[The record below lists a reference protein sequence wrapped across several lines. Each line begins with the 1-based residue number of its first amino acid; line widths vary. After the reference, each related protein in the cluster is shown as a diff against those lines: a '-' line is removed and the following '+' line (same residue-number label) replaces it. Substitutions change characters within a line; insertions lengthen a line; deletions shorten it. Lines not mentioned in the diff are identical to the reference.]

1 MDFELRPVGPPA
13 GSRGMVP
20 AVQIHGD
27 VDAANATDLGNA
39 LRDLATPA
47 LIIDLSLIG
56 YFDSAGF
63 AMIDRLLDEIQVVV
77 VISPDSLIRPAA
89 ELVNLPFYDN
99 VTDARKSMEP
109 ALVARGLVLTVP
121 APVVAQS
128 WRGSARQVQLARLLA
143 GCDVEALDE
152 QQARSVGALAAV
164 TCT

>member
-1 MDFELRPVGPPA
+1 
-13 GSRGMVP
+13 VP

-27 VDAANATDLGNA
+27 VDAANAADLGSA

-77 VISPDSLIRPAA
+77 VISPNSVMRPAA
-89 ELVNLPFYDN
+89 ELVNLPFYDS

-109 ALVARGLVLTVP
+109 A
-121 APVVAQS
+121 
-128 WRGSARQVQLARLLA
+128 
-143 GCDVEALDE
+143 
-152 QQARSVGALAAV
+152 
-164 TCT
+164 

>member
-1 MDFELRPVGPPA
+1 MDFELRPVGPSS
-13 GSRGMVP
+13 GSRGTVP

-63 AMIDRLLDEIQVVV
+63 AMIDRLLDEIQMVV
-77 VISPDSLIRPAA
+77 VISAESVMRPAA

-99 VTDARKSMEP
+99 ITDARQSMEP
-109 ALVARGLVLTVP
+109 
-121 APVVAQS
+121 S
-128 WRGSARQVQLARLLA
+128 
-143 GCDVEALDE
+143 
-152 QQARSVGALAAV
+152 
-164 TCT
+164 